1 MGLFKC
7 QVGLYHSWNRLFSAS
22 SWDLWIR
29 VLGIVF
35 ASYVR
40 AYVHFPAHTVTIY
53 PGFVGQVPVL
63 EKLLALR
70 RTCHQ
75 LAAEENNNNE
85 NVAVISCVDALFAKL
100 GHLVSHIGSYQR
112 DEACPSLPSDPLP
125 QNSFTIGGHRE
136 ETSLRAALQLPRTP
150 ICLSLV

>member
-1 MGLFKC
+1 M
-7 QVGLYHSWNRLFSAS
+7 
-22 SWDLWIR
+22 
-29 VLGIVF
+29 
-35 ASYVR
+35 
-40 AYVHFPAHTVTIY
+40 HFPAHIATIY
-53 PGFVGQVPVL
+53 PGFVGQVSVI
-63 EKLLALR
+63 EKLFVLR
-70 RTCHQ
+70 RTFHQ
-75 LAAEENNNNE
+75 LSAEENNNNE
-85 NVAVISCVDALFAKL
+85 NVAVVSCVDALFAKL